1 MTRNGGNN
9 MTRNG
14 ERRSRNLAN
23 VRFGYIMVYFLY
35 TSVFSLSPIRNWLD
49 GGRTNAVIYAL
60 LAGVGGLLLLV
71 DFFHD
76 QVLFSR
82 KHSVLL
88 VVFIGAMGISTL
100 CNASYG
106 ITSNLKTM
114 VWTAVQMFLLLCM
127 DTRQPKERVLRQFRI
142 FGETFC
148 GVWTVAVCYSLW
160 MYLAQVAGV
169 YHLSDVAYGI
179 RTGFVDSR
187 LFGVFSDPNY
197 AAMTSLAAVGLLTL
211 FLTRPGRS
219 RGWRIYYSV
228 SLVLQMC
235 YVILSGSRTAELALA
250 GSCAV
255 VVGFLAWCWMERKGE
270 GKALRLLAAVLGAV
284 LSVALV
290 FGLFS
295 LGKTGLSYAPH
306 AYQTIFPTETTD
318 GEQTLPSNQEEETV
332 VTTPN
337 RVDLTRDDV
346 ADSADFSNNRFQ
358 IWSDYLKVFAT
369 TPIVGTS
376 PRNPNAYVMDHFDN
390 LYINQKQYSVHNSYL
405 AVLVCTGILG
415 TVPMALWLV
424 LVVVDVL
431 GYLIRR
437 RNSRDEYYP
446 LVLGLTGVMAAL
458 AIGAFPLL
466 YLFFSNLDLDVI
478 FWVLLG
484 YTLGFI
490 RMSEPENDRPSLAR
504 NLTRKLLR
512 KKGDSLHGC

>member
-1 MTRNGGNN
+1 MTRSGGNK
-9 MTRNG
+9 MKING
-14 ERRSRNLAN
+14 ERWNRGLGEA
-23 VRFGYIMVYFLY
+23 RFWYIMLY
-35 TSVFSLSPIRNWLD
+35 MIYTGVFSLTPIRSWME
-49 GGRTNAVIYAL
+49 GGSVNGLVYAL

-76 QVLFSR
+76 QVMFSR
-82 KHSVLL
+82 KHSILL
-88 VVFIGAMGISTL
+88 VAFVVAMGISTL

-106 ITSNLKTM
+106 ITSNLKTT
-114 VWTAVQMFLLLCM
+114 VWTAIQMFLLLCI
-127 DTRQPKERVLRQFRI
+127 DTRQPKERMFRQFRI

-169 YHLSDVAYGI
+169 YHFHDVAYGV

-197 AAMTSLAAVGLLTL
+197 ASMTSLAAMGLLTL

-219 RGWRIYYSV
+219 LGWRIYYSV

-255 VVGFLAWCWMERKGE
+255 VVGFLAWCWVERKGE
-270 GKALRLLAAVLGAV
+270 RRILRLLAAVLGAV

-306 AYQTIFPTETTD
+306 AYQTIFPTETTN
-318 GEQTLPSNQEEETV
+318 GEQTIPSNREEETV
-332 VTTPN
+332 ATTPN
-337 RVDLTRDDV
+337 RVDLTRGDV
-346 ADSADFSNNRFQ
+346 VDSADFSNNRFQ

-405 AVLVCTGILG
+405 VVLVCTGILG
-415 TVPMALWLV
+415 AVPMALWLV

-466 YLFFSNLDLDVI
+466 YLFFSNMVLDVI

-484 YTLGFI
+484 YTLSFI
-490 RMSEPENDRPSLAR
+490 RMSEPENDKPSLAR

>member
-1 MTRNGGNN
+1 MKKNR
-9 MTRNG
+9 
-14 ERRSRNLAN
+14 ERWNDVFAQ
-23 VRFGYIMVYFLY
+23 VRFGYILFYLIYLDVVSM
-35 TSVFSLSPIRNWLD
+35 TPIRNLVD
-49 GGRTNAVIYAL
+49 GKPFNATVFAVI
-60 LAGVGGLLLLV
+60 AGVGGLLLLV

-82 KHSVLL
+82 KHSILL
-88 VVFIGAMGISTL
+88 VMFIGAMGISTL

-106 ITSNLKTM
+106 IISNLKTM
-114 VWTAVQMFLLLCM
+114 VWSAVQMFLLLCM

-142 FGETFC
+142 LGEIFC
-148 GVWTVAVCYSLW
+148 GLWTVAVCYSLW

-169 YHLSDVAYGI
+169 YHFSDVAHGI

-197 AAMTSLAAVGLLTL
+197 ASMTSLAAVGLLTL

-219 RGWRIYYSV
+219 LGWRIYYSV

-250 GSCAV
+250 GTCAV
-255 VVGFLAWCWMERKGE
+255 VVGFLAWCWVERKGE
-270 GKALRLLAAVLGAV
+270 GKALRLLAAVMGAV

-295 LGKTGLSYAPH
+295 MGKTGLSYAPH
-306 AYQTIFPTETTD
+306 VYQTIFPTETTD
-318 GEQTLPSNQEEETV
+318 AEQALPSDQEGETV
-332 VTTPN
+332 ATTPN

-346 ADSADFSNNRFQ
+346 VDSTDISNNRFQ

-466 YLFFSNLDLDVI
+466 YLFFSNMLLDVI